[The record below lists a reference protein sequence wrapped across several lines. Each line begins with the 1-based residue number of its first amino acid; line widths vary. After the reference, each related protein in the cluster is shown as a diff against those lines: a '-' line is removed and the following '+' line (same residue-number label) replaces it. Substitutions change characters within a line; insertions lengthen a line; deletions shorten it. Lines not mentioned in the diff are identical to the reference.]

1 MKATG
6 IVRRIDDLGRVV
18 IPKEIRR
25 TMAIRE
31 GDPLEIYTTDGGV
44 FSAST
49 NSPLKPRRLPPR
61 SGLKITRSP
70 CVPPLLNSALR
81 TKPLLARLS
90 ATIPVKLERQQ
101 LPQKIL
107 LSPLS
112 VWLSPFVEP
121 LVELFRKNCLRTKKI
136 A

>member
-25 TMAIRE
+25 TLAIRE
-31 GDPLEIYTTDGGV
+31 GDPLEIYTTDAAF

-49 NSPLKPRRLPPR
+49 HSPQKTRRLSPR

-70 CVPPLLNSALR
+70 CVPPLLSSALR

-101 LPQKIL
+101 LP
-107 LSPLS
+107 
-112 VWLSPFVEP
+112 
-121 LVELFRKNCLRTKKI
+121 
-136 A
+136 